1 MKHSVDYRVY
11 YEDTDA
17 GGVMYHASFIR
28 FCERGRTELL
38 RAAGLSCATLS
49 EEQGII
55 FVIRHL
61 EADYHKPA
69 RLEDLLTVKS
79 SIKAMKNSSFIME
92 QSIFCQDSML
102 FSATVTVVCVDSHD
116 VRPVRLPENVRAK
129 FMDYV
134 ERD

>member
-38 RAAGLSCATLS
+38 RAAGLSCATLAHD
-49 EEQGII
+49 QGVI

-79 SIKAMKNSSFIME
+79 SIKEMKNSSFIME
-92 QSIFCQDSML
+92 QTIFCQDSML
-102 FSATVTVVCVDSHD
+102 FSATVTVVCVDNRD

-134 ERD
+134 EKD